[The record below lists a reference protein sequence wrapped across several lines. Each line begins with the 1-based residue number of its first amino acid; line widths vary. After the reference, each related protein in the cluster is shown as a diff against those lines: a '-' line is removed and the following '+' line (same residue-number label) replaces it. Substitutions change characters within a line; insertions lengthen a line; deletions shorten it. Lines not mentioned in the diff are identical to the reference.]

1 MLDIWPPFP
10 LVVYD
15 IASLTENVDNIL
27 AALKRRDRVDEINL
41 YQVNG
46 SSLEKVLAAMQEP
59 FPELTFLQLGSY
71 DKSVPV
77 VPDSFLGR
85 SAPRLR
91 FLLLRGIPFPGWP
104 KLLLSTTNLVVL
116 DLSNI
121 PHSGY
126 ISPDMLVTALSTL
139 INLVSLWLRFQSP
152 RSHLDQA
159 SRRPPPMT
167 RTVLP
172 ALTYF
177 SFKGAH
183 EYLDDLVAGIDAP
196 RLDDLDITFFNDI
209 VFDASQLIQF
219 ISRTSTLSA
228 VENSHI
234 VIGRDRGIVNSSSQ
248 TSRYQVKIL
257 CRELDWQVSSL
268 EQVCTSCLPPLST
281 TEDVYIY
288 SAMYWPS
295 NQQDNIENS
304 LWLELLRSF
313 TALKNLYLSKEFA
326 PLIAPALQDLVASRA
341 TEVLPTLQNI
351 FLEGLQPSGPIQ
363 KVIGK
368 FVATRQLS
376 GHSITVSLWDRSVIE
391 EMD

>member
-126 ISPDMLVTALSTL
+126 ISPDM
-139 INLVSLWLRFQSP
+139 
-152 RSHLDQA
+152 
-159 SRRPPPMT
+159 
-167 RTVLP
+167 
-172 ALTYF
+172 
-177 SFKGAH
+177 
-183 EYLDDLVAGIDAP
+183 
-196 RLDDLDITFFNDI
+196 
-209 VFDASQLIQF
+209 
-219 ISRTSTLSA
+219 
-228 VENSHI
+228 
-234 VIGRDRGIVNSSSQ
+234 
-248 TSRYQVKIL
+248 
-257 CRELDWQVSSL
+257 
-268 EQVCTSCLPPLST
+268 
-281 TEDVYIY
+281 
-288 SAMYWPS
+288 
-295 NQQDNIENS
+295 
-304 LWLELLRSF
+304 
-313 TALKNLYLSKEFA
+313 
-326 PLIAPALQDLVASRA
+326 
-341 TEVLPTLQNI
+341 
-351 FLEGLQPSGPIQ
+351 
-363 KVIGK
+363 
-368 FVATRQLS
+368 
-376 GHSITVSLWDRSVIE
+376 
-391 EMD
+391 